1 MHDPHNRQGHLWLLA
16 GTGEGPGLAHALL
29 RQGWRVSV
37 SVVTPGAAAAYRQ
50 LPLSHVWVGPL
61 ADVAAIQHRLAT
73 QRIDRVVDA
82 THPFATVISRQL
94 VEACGASAGGL
105 VRFERRLEPI
115 ISTAAAQLH
124 MIDNVQLV
132 RSERLL
138 LALGSRHL
146 SAVVAAFSPPPP
158 QLFARVLPTPAG
170 LRQARAAGI
179 PPEQLALLR
188 PLQSLAPAAAS
199 GALELALCRRW
210 QITDVLCRQSGGAS
224 ERCWHRVAEALG
236 LRLWLLLRPA
246 PPAGVSVVHSV
257 EALLAAL
264 ADPSCR

>member
-61 ADVAAIQHRLAT
+61 ADVAAIRHRLAT

-82 THPFATVISRQL
+82 THPFATLISRQL
-94 VEACGASAGGL
+94 VEACGASKGRL

-115 ISTAAAQLH
+115 APAAAAQLH

-146 SAVVAAFSPPPP
+146 SAVVAALPPPPP

-188 PLQSLAPAAAS
+188 PLQSLAPAGAS

-264 ADPSCR
+264 A

>member
-61 ADVAAIQHRLAT
+61 ADVAAIRHRLAT

-146 SAVVAAFSPPPP
+146 SAVVASFPPPPP

-264 ADPSCR
+264 ADPPCR

>member
-1 MHDPHNRQGHLWLLA
+1 MHGPHNRQGHLWLLA
-16 GTGEGPGLAHALL
+16 GTGEGPGLASALL
-29 RQGWRVSV
+29 QQGWRVSV
-37 SVVTPGAAAAYRQ
+37 SVVTPAAAAAYRQ

-61 ADVAAIQHRLAT
+61 ADVAAIRHRLAT

-82 THPFATVISRQL
+82 THPFATLISRQL
-94 VEACGASAGGL
+94 VEACGASSGCL
-105 VRFERRLEPI
+105 VRFERWLEPI
-115 ISTAAAQLH
+115 APAAVAQVHL
-124 MIDNVQLV
+124 IDNVQFL
-132 RSERLL
+132 RAERLL
-138 LALGSRHL
+138 LALGARHL
-146 SAVVAAFSPPPP
+146 LAVVAALPPPPP
-158 QLFARVLPTPAG
+158 QLFARVLPTPAA

-188 PLQSLAPAAAS
+188 PLQRLGPEGRT

-236 LRLWLLLRPA
+236 LRLWLLRRPA
-246 PPAGVSVVHSV
+246 PPAGVSVVRSV

-264 ADPSCR
+264 A